1 MHRASRPLPFV
12 LLALIGALALP
23 PAGLGARAQSP
34 QPAAAPP
41 PVVEEVSRLVSRH
54 LYDPEL
60 ARRVWPDARAA
71 HAADLPAD
79 APLEQIDEAIA
90 AMLAELGVSHT
101 GRYLPG
107 EVAYYELLDIFAR
120 DEFDPQ
126 LEEMFEDGEVAYT
139 GIGVVPRRE
148 GGRTFLAGVYHGGPA
163 ERAGLLTGDEIVS
176 ADGAPFDPI
185 ASFAGKEGRGVAL
198 EVRREA
204 GGPTFEVEVVPERI
218 RPNAFFLDALRA
230 SMQVIEHEGRSF
242 GYARVWSYARRE
254 YHNLLIQELARGR
267 LAEVDGLVLDLRGGW
282 GGARPEYAELF
293 VGGGPIMTYAGRDGR
308 ERLANFRWRRPVVVL
323 VDAGT
328 RSGKE
333 VVTFG
338 LQRRGVPVVGTRT
351 AGALLGGRGYLLRD
365 GSLLVIAVSD
375 VRVEGER
382 LEGVGVT
389 PDVDVPFALPY
400 AAGADPQLEAAL
412 AELARAS

>member
-1 MHRASRPLPFV
+1 MPRASRLFPFV

-23 PAGLGARAQSP
+23 PAGPSAQA
-34 QPAAAPP
+34 QLTRPAAAAP

-54 LYDPEL
+54 LFDREL
-60 ARRVWPDARAA
+60 ARQAWPAARAA
-71 HAADLPAD
+71 HGADLPAD
-79 APLEQIDEAIA
+79 APPEQIDEAIA

-120 DEFDPQ
+120 DEFTPQ
-126 LEEMFEDGEVAYT
+126 LEAMFEDGEVAYT
-139 GIGVVPRRE
+139 GIGVVPRRQ
-148 GGRTFLAGVYHGGPA
+148 GGRTFLAAVYHGGPA
-163 ERAGLLTGDEIVS
+163 ARAGLLVGDEIVS
-176 ADGAPFDPI
+176 AEGATFDPV
-185 ASFAGKEGRGVAL
+185 ASFAGRDGTPVAL

-204 GGPTFEVEVVPERI
+204 GGPTFVVEVVPERI
-218 RPNAFFLDALRA
+218 RPNAFFLDALRE

-242 GYARVWSYARRE
+242 GYARVWSYARRD
-254 YHNLLIQELARGR
+254 YHSLLTQELARGR

-323 VDAGT
+323 VDEGT

-338 LQRRGVPVVGTRT
+338 LQRQGVPVVGTRT
-351 AGALLGGRGYLLRD
+351 AGALLGGRGYLLGD

-382 LEGVGVT
+382 LEGVGVR
-389 PDVDVPFALPY
+389 PDVEVPFALPY

-412 AELARAS
+412 AELARVS